1 MAKKALQARSANAF
15 RNSLKQKNRSDG
27 AAAASDAAAAAA
39 AAAAAGERMLIGEGD
54 GSDFEG
60 AESESRSALL
70 DGSSES
76 GGYGSTE
83 VSNMRRRR
91 KSKGV

>member
-27 AAAASDAAAAAA
+27 AAAASDAAAA

>member
-39 AAAAAGERMLIGEGD
+39 AGERMLIGEGD

-70 DGSSES
+70 DGSSGS

>member
-39 AAAAAGERMLIGEGD
+39 AGERMLIGEGS
-54 GSDFEG
+54 GDFEG

>member
-1 MAKKALQARSANAF
+1 MAKKALQARSSNAF

-27 AAAASDAAAAAA
+27 AAAASDAA